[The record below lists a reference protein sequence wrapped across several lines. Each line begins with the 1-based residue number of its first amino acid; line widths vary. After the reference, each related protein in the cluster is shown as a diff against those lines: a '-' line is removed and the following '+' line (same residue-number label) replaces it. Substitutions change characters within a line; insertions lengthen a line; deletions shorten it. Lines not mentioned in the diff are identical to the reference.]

1 MSVAWKAN
9 NKGTFDHLKLFF
21 PSSIIL
27 LDGQFCCPWDS
38 FLPGVF
44 LMKMGHMC
52 VTSGIPLWPLS
63 RPWHGALISVWPFHC
78 YLAAINWKAWGS
90 EPHFF
95 FFESCPLF
103 GERGKP
109 FVLLGAHLPHLNWNW
124 DDHMIFSHVRTRLGC
139 VHLKRSDF
147 FIPSFQILG
156 VMTFPPKQNQ
166 TKPKPPA
173 NPPR

>member
-95 FFESCPLF
+95 FFFWKLSPVWRARQAFCFIRSSPSSPQLELRWSHDLQPCANTLGLCAF
-103 GERGKP
+103 EE
-109 FVLLGAHLPHLNWNW
+109 VWLLY
-124 DDHMIFSHVRTRLGC
+124 S
-139 VHLKRSDF
+139 
-147 FIPSFQILG
+147 
-156 VMTFPPKQNQ
+156 
-166 TKPKPPA
+166 
-173 NPPR
+173 